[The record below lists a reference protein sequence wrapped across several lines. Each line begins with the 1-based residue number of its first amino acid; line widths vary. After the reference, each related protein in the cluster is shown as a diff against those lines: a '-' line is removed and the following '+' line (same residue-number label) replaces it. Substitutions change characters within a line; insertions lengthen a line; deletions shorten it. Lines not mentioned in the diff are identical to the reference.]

1 MSAIE
6 TRQAGGPHA
15 RSAGGLRRAAAWLWD
30 VLFGPPRP
38 RYAEDGGASV
48 KLLGRR
54 FEASS
59 PGALFDAV
67 ARERQRLVVQL
78 GKMHEG
84 AATRPFIAG
93 TRFSDTYHHQT
104 RRLEDRI
111 GFYSIFL
118 GRLARDLGL
127 D

>member
-1 MSAIE
+1 MKAADPGQQTQYTGASGA
-6 TRQAGGPHA
+6 
-15 RSAGGLRRAAAWLWD
+15 GLRRAAAGLWD
-30 VLFGPPRP
+30 FLFGPPRVRELP
-38 RYAEDGGASV
+38 DGTV
-48 KLLGRR
+48 TVRLLGRR
-54 FEASS
+54 FEAASRGS
-59 PGALFDAV
+59 LFDAV

-84 AATRPFIAG
+84 AATRPLLAG

-111 GFYSIFL
+111 GFYTAFL
-118 GRLARDLGL
+118 GHMAKELGL

>member
-1 MSAIE
+1 MNAVNS
-6 TRQAGGPHA
+6 GH
-15 RSAGGLRRAAAWLWD
+15 RSGEPATSGATLRRAAAGLWD
-30 VLFGPPRP
+30 FLFGPPRVRELP
-38 RYAEDGGASV
+38 DGTV
-48 KLLGRR
+48 TVRLLGRR
-54 FEASS
+54 FEAASRGS
-59 PGALFDAV
+59 LFDSV

-84 AATRPFIAG
+84 AATRPLLAG

-111 GFYSIFL
+111 GFYTAFL
-118 GRLARDLGL
+118 GHMAKELGL